1 LANDTTVFPVV
12 SKVFS
17 TNGATTFRYFW
28 AASWVQHHSNAACV
42 HLPARGLTVAGANV
56 GAGSAEADRA
66 LLWRQCRGG
75 GGESAHC
82 YATRDRNRG
91 DTGQVRAGDGD
102 RDSLTAIAVGRV
114 NRGDARRVGSHAA
127 PLERPGVDVKAACM
141 GTKSGT
147 LLHCPKNPERR

>member
-1 LANDTTVFPVV
+1 MRPHLGISGRRPRFTITRCPRPLTGPG
-12 SKVFS
+12 
-17 TNGATTFRYFW
+17 TNSCGR
-28 AASWVQHHSNAACV
+28 Q
-42 HLPARGLTVAGANV
+42 R

-91 DTGQVRAGDGD
+91 DSGQVRAGDGG
-102 RDSLTAIAVGRV
+102 RDSLTAIAAGRV
-114 NRGDARRVGSHAA
+114 NRGDARRVGSHPV

-141 GTKSGT
+141 GTKSGHAAA
-147 LLHCPKNPERR
+147 LPEKPRAWR